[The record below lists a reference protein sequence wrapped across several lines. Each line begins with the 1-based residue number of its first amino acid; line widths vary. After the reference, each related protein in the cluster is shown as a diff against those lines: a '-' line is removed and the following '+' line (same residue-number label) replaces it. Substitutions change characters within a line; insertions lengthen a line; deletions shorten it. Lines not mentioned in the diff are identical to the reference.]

1 MNVRFSVH
9 QLVADAIDDN
19 DTRAEAVRRVQ
30 ENLKN
35 RRTVLS
41 TLEQADPAT
50 PHADRPSPSL
60 VTVRIALSDREAEA
74 LSITLRCA

>member
-1 MNVRFSVH
+1 
-9 QLVADAIDDN
+9 
-19 DTRAEAVRRVQ
+19 
-30 ENLKN
+30 LKN